1 MASASATA
9 SLLFPYLVPL
19 DFFFL
24 NGDREVWKQELERER
39 EERLCVEMMGP
50 GGVDKYYQAS
60 MKDGYT
66 NTLPSYA
73 DPFWFVQFDHN
84 ADNNNSTSNFV
95 DTVVAGLELRV
106 GGVVVLRLNEAQCY
120 VLFNK

>member
-9 SLLFPYLVPL
+9 SSLFPDLVSL
-19 DFFFL
+19 NVFL
-24 NGDREVWKQELERER
+24 NNDREVLKQELDQERER
-39 EERLCVEMMGP
+39 EEWLCFEITGP

-60 MKDGYT
+60 MRDGYT

-84 ADNNNSTSNFV
+84 ADNNNSIPNFI
-95 DTVVAGLELRV
+95 DTVVAGLEL
-106 GGVVVLRLNEAQCY
+106 GGVVVLRLNEEPCY
-120 VLFNK
+120 VF